1 MLKSPLER
9 LTPFKHGYAT
19 DFFPDTIEEVPNE
32 EAAQAAKNV
41 APAED
46 KKEAPA
52 AESAKSNAAKSDT
65 VKSDSV
71 KTEKP
76 AAAAAVKS
84 EEEIA
89 AEARE
94 ADPLNEKTKGPF
106 WTGKYDPKLA
116 LPPEQVPQVRVN
128 DDAPMPFV
136 QMLMA
141 NRAGD
146 KVMAA
151 RYADTWVKYQQN
163 FFFEVRE
170 LTQLIGEAMIQNKL
184 IDDDDWDGMPQYIN
198 YEFAKTRR
206 ETNDLFK
213 PTQEAAMRMIKPDEH
228 NQADVYYF
236 FRFDCAY
243 CRTMA
248 PDVERLYKTFKYDR
262 NVKMV
267 GMMLEDTPA
276 DWMKEYR
283 KYTGLTLPTVDGKEL
298 AKSFNI
304 KAAPALVVV
313 APNGKRAYLKSGQ
326 QSFASMYEFVRTVQ
340 GLPATMSPDVQQIAA
355 MKIGEVETSKFN
367 PGKNLSVWLT
377 RENEKKEVEQ
387 RLSKSKS
394 KPQRIA
400 SRTETLVAT
409 PKKKTTMEKF

>member
-9 LTPFKHGYAT
+9 LTPFKHGFAT

-32 EAAQAAKNV
+32 ETAKTDGLSDS
-41 APAED
+41 AKLTPEAIEAKKAETS
-46 KKEAPA
+46 KTEAPKA
-52 AESAKSNAAKSDT
+52 D
-65 VKSDSV
+65 
-71 KTEKP
+71 KP
-76 AAAAAVKS
+76 AAAAVTKAPAAKS

-116 LPPEQVPQVRVN
+116 LPPDQVPQVRVN
-128 DDAPMPFV
+128 EDAPMPFI

-146 KVMAA
+146 KEMAE

-170 LTQLIGEAMIQNKL
+170 LTQLIGQALIRQKL
-184 IDDDDWDGMPQYIN
+184 IDEDDWDGMPQFIN
-198 YEFAKTRR
+198 YEFAKTRQ

-228 NQADVYYF
+228 NQADIYYF

-248 PDVERLYKTFKYDR
+248 PDVERLYRTFKFDR
-262 NVKMV
+262 NVKII
-267 GMMLEDTPA
+267 GMTLENVPEE
-276 DWMKEYR
+276 WMKEYR
-283 KYTGLTLPTVDGKEL
+283 KYTGLTLPVVDGQDLGK
-298 AKSFNI
+298 AFNI
-304 KAAPALVVV
+304 KAAPALVIV

-326 QSFASMYEFVRTVQ
+326 QTFASMYEFVRTVQ
-340 GLPATMSPDVQQIAA
+340 GLPATMTPEVQQIAS
-355 MKIGEVETSKFN
+355 MKIGEVENTKFN
-367 PGKNLSVWLT
+367 PGKNLSVALS
-377 RENEKKEVEQ
+377 EDEQKEVER

-394 KPQRIA
+394 QPQR
-400 SRTETLVAT
+400 VALRKEPLAVP
-409 PKKKTTMEKF
+409 PKKKTTTTMEKF